1 MAKSVKLDDITK
13 LNPALLEISDAEI
26 ERRITELV
34 MAREHKAK
42 EAERLD
48 REAKLD
54 EAGAKID
61 SVLDGLKWLDANGF
75 LSEKVKA
82 SFTTSAGMFSPHL
95 SFKKPR

>member
-1 MAKSVKLDDITK
+1 MAKSVKIDDITK

-26 ERRITELV
+26 ERRITELM

-54 EAGAKID
+54 EAGVQID
-61 SVLDGLKWLDANGF
+61 MVLSGLKWLEGNGF
-75 LSEKVKA
+75 LPEKVKGY
-82 SFTTSAGMFSPHL
+82 FTTSNGMFSPHL
-95 SFKKPR
+95 VLRKPR